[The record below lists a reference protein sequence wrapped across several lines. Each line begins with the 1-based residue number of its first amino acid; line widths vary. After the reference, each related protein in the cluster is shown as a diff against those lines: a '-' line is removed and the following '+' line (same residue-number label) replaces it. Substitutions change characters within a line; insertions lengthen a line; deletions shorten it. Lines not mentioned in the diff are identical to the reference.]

1 MAWRIERKEPECGGT
16 ATQNSGGLAIQS
28 LPASAQLSTRSC
40 ARCTGL
46 LVPEWY
52 YDLNNNGAHHLE
64 TLRCVQCGH
73 RVDSVILQNQIQPAV
88 ESRPERLARPRY
100 STRAGILNKLT

>member
-1 MAWRIERKEPECGGT
+1 M
-16 ATQNSGGLAIQS
+16 TQNDKGPAIQPI
-28 LPASAQLSTRSC
+28 PASAQLSTRSC